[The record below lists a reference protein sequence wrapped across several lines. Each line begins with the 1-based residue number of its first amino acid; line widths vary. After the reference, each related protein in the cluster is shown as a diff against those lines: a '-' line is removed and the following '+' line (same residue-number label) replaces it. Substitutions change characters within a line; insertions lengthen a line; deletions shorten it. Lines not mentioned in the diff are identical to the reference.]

1 MLWFH
6 NGFYILLT
14 FILLVASAEPFPS
27 FLFSSFAW
35 ISRFLWVS
43 QKIKE
48 FFRMPSVGVKDVDQQ
63 KFTVALA
70 AFLKKSGKVSH
81 LNFALLNRIFRQ
93 TYQTVMAAI
102 LRDVAAIGT
111 VPGFQRR
118 SRSSTEPILA
128 CWFLILM
135 DYSMKSCRRNW
146 DFEFVLASLRYSH
159 LILYRSSCLNGW
171 IWSRPTLPRSSL
183 PTMRTGTTS
192 DWLQWLD
199 TSTWDLQSVSPLLAR
214 SMEVNWR
221 YF

>member
-1 MLWFH
+1 MFLFY

-14 FILLVASAEPFPS
+14 FILLGASAEPFPS

-128 CWFLILM
+128 CWFLILL

-159 LILYRSSCLNGW
+159 LNSF
-171 IWSRPTLPRSSL
+171 
-183 PTMRTGTTS
+183 TGQVAWMGGYGQ
-192 DWLQWLD
+192 DQRC
-199 TSTWDLQSVSPLLAR
+199 QGAR
-214 SMEVNWR
+214 SLRWGLVLRQIGFNGSTHLREISSRCHHCLQDLWR
-221 YF
+221 